1 MGEFIQLFTELK
13 GVLGGAGAVGIAV
26 AAYLWNQRG
35 QRQLEG
41 ANTVA
46 NISAIEHWKD
56 VAERSDLALT
66 AMTLRADRF
75 AEERNEAFRSLAR
88 MEGQLAE
95 MTRQMEVQGR
105 EMQGLRNQIQDLQ
118 EQINAKR

>member
-13 GVLGGAGAVGIAV
+13 GVLGGAGALGVGV
-26 AAYLWNQRG
+26 ALYLWNQRS

-41 ANTVA
+41 ANTEA
-46 NISAIEHWKD
+46 NISAIEHWRD
-56 VAERSDLALT
+56 VAERSDAALT
-66 AMTLRADRF
+66 AMTQRADKF

-95 MTRQMEVQGR
+95 MTRQLESQSR
-105 EMQGLRNQIQDLQ
+105 EMQGLRNQIQTLQ
-118 EQINAKR
+118 EQINAQR